1 LRFFTNKFV
10 WRPAMRIE
18 ACSTILKA
26 IAIVGLA
33 SLGLPV
39 AGSAHDTW
47 SDGTPVPAWVKRYCC
62 GPEDVHR
69 LSMRQIRHIEGGWR
83 VDGYDRV
90 IPDHRV
96 LISQDEYVWV
106 FYRTNADHSQ
116 SEAFCFFIPPGS
128 V

>member
-1 LRFFTNKFV
+1 MD
-10 WRPAMRIE
+10 WRPAMHIHS
-18 ACSTILKA
+18 CSAPRKA
-26 IAIVGLA
+26 LAIVGLA
-33 SLGLPV
+33 YLSFPV
-39 AGSAHDTW
+39 PGAAHDTW

-69 LSMRQIRHIEGGWR
+69 LSMREIHRVEGGWR
-83 VDGYDRV
+83 VDGYARF

-106 FYRTNADHSQ
+106 FYRTNADQSQ